1 MHYLTY
7 GILKMNTYK
16 IELELLADDP
26 PDWIVKAIE
35 AQLEGLEL
43 LKYFDYTIAPM
54 EDKQ

>member
-1 MHYLTY
+1 
-7 GILKMNTYK
+7 MNTYK